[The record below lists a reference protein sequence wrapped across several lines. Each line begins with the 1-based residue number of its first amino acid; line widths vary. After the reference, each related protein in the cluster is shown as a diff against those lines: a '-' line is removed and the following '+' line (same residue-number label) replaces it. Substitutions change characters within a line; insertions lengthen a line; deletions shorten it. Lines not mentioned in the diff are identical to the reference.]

1 MNLPA
6 WRRLTRRYTRQLDRL
21 RLAQLDLAAT
31 LGAMARELD
40 EIAERGG
47 LPQRLTPRAEQ
58 VVQQLA
64 DAYAAAR
71 HILDGLDGTGPAG
84 TIGG

>member
-1 MNLPA
+1 MNLIA
-6 WRRLTRRYTRQLDRL
+6 WHRLTRRYARQLDRL
-21 RLAQLDLAAT
+21 RLAQLDVART
-31 LGAMARELD
+31 LGAIARELD
-40 EIAERGG
+40 TIAEQGG

-58 VVQQLA
+58 AVQQLS

-71 HILDGLDGTGPAG
+71 HVLDGLDREDPRR